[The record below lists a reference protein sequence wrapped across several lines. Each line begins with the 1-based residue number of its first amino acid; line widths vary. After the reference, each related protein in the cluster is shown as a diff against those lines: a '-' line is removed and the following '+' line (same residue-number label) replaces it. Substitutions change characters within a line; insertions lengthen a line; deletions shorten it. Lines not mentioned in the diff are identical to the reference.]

1 MNKYTITFD
10 KSNEDIPTL
19 IVARDSYFS
28 LTPSMDIINVITGD
42 EAVRIFNKITNKA
55 ESEVSDEYKKR

>member
-1 MNKYTITFD
+1 MIYKITFD

-19 IVARDSYFS
+19 IVARESCFS
-28 LTPSMDIINVITGD
+28 LTPSLDIVNIITGD

-55 ESEVSDEYKKR
+55 ESEE